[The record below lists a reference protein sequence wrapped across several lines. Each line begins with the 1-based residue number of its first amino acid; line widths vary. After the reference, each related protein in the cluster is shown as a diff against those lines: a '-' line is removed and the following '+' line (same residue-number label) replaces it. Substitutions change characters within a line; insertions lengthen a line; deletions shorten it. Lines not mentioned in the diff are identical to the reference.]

1 MVKRKGEAKKIQNLE
16 NQLKRALADYANLQ
30 KRVDQEREQ
39 IEDRSKAVV
48 ITRFFNTLDTLEL
61 AEKAET
67 KEDSSSIREGI
78 EIAIKEF
85 RNTLADQGV
94 EEIDTSGDF
103 DPRFH
108 EAIGVVEGK
117 VDDRIVEVLAK
128 GYKIDERI
136 LRAARVKVS
145 KKSVN

>member
-108 EAIGVVEGK
+108 EAIEVVEGK

-128 GYKIDERI
+128 GYKIDKRI

>member
-1 MVKRKGEAKKIQNLE
+1 ME
-16 NQLKRALADYANLQ
+16 NQLKRALADYSNLQ
-30 KRVDQEREQ
+30 KRLEQEKNQ
-39 IEDRSKAVV
+39 IEERSKALV

-67 KEDSSSIREGI
+67 NKDSSSVREGI
-78 EIAIKEF
+78 EMAIKEF

-108 EAIGVVEGK
+108 EAIEVVEGK
-117 VDDRIVEVLAK
+117 ADNKIVEILAK
-128 GYKIDERI
+128 GYKKDDRI